1 MVRRKV
7 TLRID
12 SEVIQKAKDAGMN
25 LSYFLEVKL
34 VEYLAMLQAPR
45 ERFELSLPRRGTGSQ
60 VQQRIKR
67 STVKK
72 YLRLRSI
79 NGISKN
85 WKRDITNII
94 TRYLDYVDWTID
106 EYKTIR
112 YLNKIQKQY

>member
-7 TLRID
+7 TLRLNAD
-12 SEVIQKAKDAGMN
+12 VVQRAKDAGMN

-34 VEYLAMLQAPR
+34 VEHLFMQNTPR

-60 VQQRIKR
+60 VLERITK
-67 STVKK
+67 STLKK

-85 WKRDITNII
+85 WHRDIKSILTKYLTYAVSYTHLTLPTN
-94 TRYLDYVDWTID
+94 
-106 EYKTIR
+106 
-112 YLNKIQKQY
+112 

>member
-12 SEVIQKAKDAGMN
+12 ADVIQKAKDAGMN
-25 LSYFLEVKL
+25 ISYFLEVKL
-34 VEYLAMLQAPR
+34 VEYLAMYKAPR

-60 VQQRIKR
+60 DQQKITKA
-67 STVKK
+67 TVRK

-79 NGISKN
+79 NGLSKN
-85 WKRDITNII
+85 WKRVITNIV
-94 TRYLDYVDWTID
+94 TRYLDYVDWTVD

-112 YLNKIQKQY
+112 YLNKL